1 MKEMLW
7 LLCICLCISTA
18 VAKSAV
24 KDPIAHLSGIINSGI
39 HAIKLTDRNYTDYL
53 TAVPR
58 DYHAVVMFTALAD
71 KFGCRICHDFLD
83 QFKKVGSYYNQQY
96 SLSLMPKENR
106 IVFFYLDFDSSN
118 DIFSE
123 MKLESVPKLYI
134 LPPKTEKDKKEKM
147 NKYEVSTGVLME
159 GAKGFIKEIEN
170 KTNVK
175 INVTVEAGPVMFV
188 LGLFA
193 IIFGIL
199 VDAAS
204 KDVNKA
210 LLWYQSKWIYI
221 LISLACFS
229 AGVSGSIYCLLR
241 NVPIVG
247 QNRQGGVS
255 IFAGQGRE
263 QYTLEGIIVALW
275 TIGCGASLY
284 FMHYFTTKR
293 YSIVRHLGVIFCMS
307 SFIVL
312 LSLLI
317 AQYLEKTKWYQI
329 SEVVDKTIYTSVTN
343 YMKQT
348 VKPSSGLFK
357 RLVRISE
364 YVLKEYKDYDSF
376 AKKFKVIIVDYFL
389 EHVGLKQKK

>member
-1 MKEMLW
+1 MRVAAIL
-7 LLCICLCISTA
+7 LLCVCIGAA

-24 KDPIAHLSGIINSGI
+24 KDPVAHLSGLINNGI
-39 HAIKLTDRNYTDYL
+39 NAIKLTDRNYSDYL

-96 SLSLMPKENR
+96 SISLTPKEDR
-106 IVFFYLDFDSSN
+106 IIFFYLDFDSSN

-134 LPPKTEKDKKEKM
+134 LPPKTEKDKKEKI

-175 INVTVEAGPVMFV
+175 INVTVESGPVIFF

-193 IIFGIL
+193 VLWGIL
-199 VDAAS
+199 VDSAS

-210 LLWYQSKWIYI
+210 LLWYQSKWIYV

-241 NVPIVG
+241 NVPIIG

-263 QYTLEGIIVALW
+263 QYTLEGIIIALW

-284 FMHYFTTKR
+284 LMHYFTTKR

-307 SFIVL
+307 TFIVL

-317 AQYLEKTKWYQI
+317 TQYLEKTKWYQI
-329 SEVVDKTIYTSVTN
+329 SDVVDKTVYTTLTN
-343 YMKQT
+343 YMKQP
-348 VKPSSGLFK
+348 VKPSSGFFK

-364 YVLKEYKDYDSF
+364 YTLNEYKDFDSF
-376 AKKFKVIIVDYFL
+376 WKKFKVIIVDYLL
-389 EHVGLKQKK
+389 EHVGMKQKK